1 MAGSSGPL
9 PAPVP
14 SAHTSLKRFP
24 GTSLK
29 SNIAHLV
36 EQALALI
43 PELADAPELSSISKS
58 VERTRDSRH
67 GDFTTNIAMR
77 LARSVDKN
85 PRELAAQI
93 IEYLPAS
100 KFVDKVEIAGP
111 GFINF
116 HVASA
121 AFHQEIG
128 SILDNGDNYG
138 RQKTKEKPRYLIEFV
153 SANPTGPLHVG
164 HGRHA
169 AYGATLGNLIEAA
182 GYPVD
187 REYYLNDAG
196 RQMDILGV
204 SVWVRMLEQR
214 GEHVPFPE
222 AGYKGDYIGE
232 IAASVDN
239 SQLPDV
245 SVDKLC
251 SDLPPDAPDGD
262 KEQFIDALIRKAGEL
277 LGEDLFRYVRHEAH
291 TRISADIEDD
301 LKGFGIE
308 FDRWF
313 SEQSLTDEGLISDA
327 LQLLKDRGMLYEK
340 DGATWFRASDYGDE
354 KDRVVVRENGKTT
367 YFASDIAYH
376 YGKRKRGYDHL
387 LDVLGSDHHGY
398 VARVRAGLEA
408 MGYAGDCLEVELVQF
423 VSLYRADKKLSMS
436 TRSGSFVTLRQLRE
450 EVGNDAARFFYV
462 MRSNDQHL
470 DFDLELAKKHS
481 NDNPVYYIQYAH
493 ARVASVFRQL
503 NEKSLKWDKGPGLE
517 NLAALAETHE
527 KALMRTLSRYP
538 EIIELAANNRAP
550 QHLVH
555 YLRDLASE
563 FHTYYNAHTFI
574 VDEDELR
581 NARLALIAATR
592 QVIANGL
599 NILGV
604 SAPDSM

>member
-121 AFHQEIG
+121 AFHQEIA

-138 RQKTKEKPRYLIEFV
+138 RQKAKGKPRYLIEFV

-340 DGATWFRASDYGDE
+340 DGATWFRATDYGDE

-376 YGKRKRGYDHL
+376 YDKRKRGYDHL